1 MVAWSGGRGKAKRPS
16 GILAGRAG
24 LTRVRGPGWGSPGI
38 HGFGHTHGVQ
48 TMSMSSRVAGVLFGV
63 ALVAAGCDKSSTTGP
78 KPADD
83 TYAKKLVGGW
93 EGTEEGP
100 KGDKPETV
108 TVEFKADHG
117 LKIAM
122 GPFELEGTWKT
133 IKEEGKT
140 VTVETEV
147 TLAGMPELKD
157 KPKADKKSFNIVFED
172 ANNIVMSKVGDQPD
186 PKKLKRKS

>member
-48 TMSMSSRVAGVLFGV
+48 TMSMSSRVAGVQFGV
-63 ALVAAGCDKSSTTGP
+63 ALVAAGCDRSSTTGP

-83 TYAKKLVGGW
+83 TYAKKLVGVW

-100 KGDKPETV
+100 KGDKPETG

-122 GPFELEGTWKT
+122 GPVRTGRHLEDYQGGREDGDRRNGSHACGHAGVKGQA
-133 IKEEGKT
+133 EGRQ
-140 VTVETEV
+140 EV
-147 TLAGMPELKD
+147 VQHRLRGR
-157 KPKADKKSFNIVFED
+157 
-172 ANNIVMSKVGDQPD
+172 Q
-186 PKKLKRKS
+186 

>member
-1 MVAWSGGRGKAKRPS
+1 
-16 GILAGRAG
+16 
-24 LTRVRGPGWGSPGI
+24 
-38 HGFGHTHGVQ
+38 
-48 TMSMSSRVAGVLFGV
+48 MSMSSRVAGVLFGV

-83 TYAKKLVGGW
+83 TYAKKLVGVW